1 MFVDSR
7 LGGSFSNRDSVR
19 TPIQFQ
25 RESPGI
31 KITDF
36 QMPDKTSGAFKYLP
50 DILKIHRTTCTCVL
64 VHEFKRPQLLYLL
77 NCIMATV
84 DKHKYSFR
92 EINTYCVNKPS
103 IIFFRFFFISST
115 AKS

>member
-1 MFVDSR
+1 MSVDYR
-7 LGGSFSNRDSVR
+7 IGGSFSNRDNVR

-25 RESPGI
+25 RESPRI

-36 QMPDKTSGAFKYLP
+36 QMPDKTTSGSFKYLP
-50 DILKIHRTTCTCVL
+50 DILKILRTTCACVL

-84 DKHKYSFR
+84 DKQKLTP
-92 EINTYCVNKPS
+92 IV
-103 IIFFRFFFISST
+103 
-115 AKS
+115 